1 MLNEVKS
8 PPSGEAGAS
17 GGDNPQVEK
26 PVTNQAPPPPAQ
38 PTQPAAKPKSNVA
51 VIIIIIVVVV
61 LALGVGGYFGWK
73 YYGKKLF
80 NKLTGKTTETGT
92 TTGSGKISIKSVV
105 DLLMYPGSKITDQKQ
120 GEESSAYKAE
130 LTLSSSDSVETIK
143 NYYLDLI
150 KKNNWTIT
158 RQGSSEDNNYYLTII
173 SKDFTDEFEATKYAI
188 DDFTTI
194 WHKITGDNLSIE
206 GIAITA
212 TGGSSTSTSTTT
224 GTTGG
229 TGATTTA
236 SYIIA
241 DSNTREISESEII
254 NFTPW
259 QLKVAR
265 NEIYARHGRP
275 FVHKD
280 LQCYFAKQ
288 SWYSVDPNFSETS
301 LSYTENKNVATI
313 LAYEQKTNSP
323 LLQVDSGCQQ

>member
-1 MLNEVKS
+1 MIK
-8 PPSGEAGAS
+8 G
-17 GGDNPQVEK
+17 
-26 PVTNQAPPPPAQ
+26 NQNQTPKIQ
-38 PTQPAAKPKSNVA
+38 QTTPTQKPKSNTA
-51 VIIIIIVVVV
+51 VIIIIIVVVI

-73 YYGKKLF
+73 YLGKKLADR
-80 NKLTGKTTETGT
+80 LSGKTTQTGT
-92 TTGSGKISIKSVV
+92 TTDSSGKVSIKSVI

-120 GEESSAYKAE
+120 GEESSVYQAE

-150 KKNNWTIT
+150 KKNNWKIT
-158 RQGSSEDNNYYLTII
+158 RQGSSGDNNYYMTIV
-173 SKDFTDEFEATKYAI
+173 SKDFTDELDIIKYTS
-188 DDFTTI
+188 DDNTDI
-194 WHKITGDNLSIE
+194 GHKISGDNLSVD
-206 GIAITA
+206 GIAVSA
-212 TGGSSTSTSTTT
+212 SGGTSTSTTT
-224 GTTGG
+224 SGSTSS
-229 TGATTTA
+229 TGATTSS

-241 DSNTREISESEII
+241 DSNTREISESELTSL
-254 NFTPW
+254 TPW

-288 SWYSVDPNFSETS
+288 SWYKSDPNFTESS